1 MDSAERDRV
10 TDAIRRLLDE
20 SPPGQMSAED
30 FWGAQFD
37 AGLAWVQFPEGRGGL
52 GVDPRLQSIVDDELR
67 ALGAPT
73 NVFRNF
79 MGVGMAGP
87 TLVTWASEELQERLL
102 RPLFR
107 CDEIW
112 CQLFSEPGAG
122 SDVASL
128 STSAV
133 RDGDE
138 WVVNGQKV
146 WTTLAHIARWG
157 LLLARTDP
165 DAAKHEG
172 LTYFVIDMTAPG
184 VEVRP
189 LRQITGEAEFN
200 EVYFTDVRIPD
211 SRRVGPVGNGWTVAL
226 TTLMNERLALSGL
239 SVTER
244 GGGPIR
250 QAVRLWQEREP
261 VDRDPVLRDELLKL
275 WAETEVV
282 RLTSMRARE
291 NLERGIPGPENST
304 TKLAMA
310 LNQQHIWE
318 LALRLA
324 GPAGLLTGTYE
335 MVQPTAMGGDAGAL
349 GERDDVDIARCYLV
363 TRGTSIGG
371 GTTDIMRNILGER
384 VLRLPPEPR
393 ADKDQPWKRQPR

>member
-1 MDSAERDRV
+1 MDSAERDQVRAAV
-10 TDAIRRLLDE
+10 ERLIADCPPSRMTD
-20 SPPGQMSAED
+20 ED

-37 AGLAWVQFPEGRGGL
+37 AGLAWVQFPVGRGGL
-52 GVDPRLQSIVDDELR
+52 GVDPRLQSLVDDALR
-67 ALGAPT
+67 AAGAPT
-73 NVFRNF
+73 NTFRNF

-87 TLVTWASEELQERLL
+87 TLVTWASEELQDRLL

-128 STSAV
+128 STTAV

-138 WVVNGQKV
+138 WRVNGQKV

-165 DAAKHEG
+165 DVPKHEG
-172 LTYFVIDMTAPG
+172 LTYFVVDMHSPG

-189 LRQITGEAEFN
+189 LRQITGDAEFN

-211 SRRVGPVGNGWTVAL
+211 SARIGPVGKGWTVAV

-239 SVTER
+239 SVNEQ

-250 QAVRLWQEREP
+250 QAVRLWSERSD
-261 VDRDPVLRDELLKL
+261 VDRDPVLRDDLLKV
-275 WAETEVV
+275 WVETEVV
-282 RLTSMRARE
+282 RLTAMRARE
-291 NLERGIPGPENST
+291 NLERGVPGPENST
-304 TKLAMA
+304 TKLSMA
-310 LNQQHIWE
+310 LNQQRIWD
-318 LALRLA
+318 LCMRLA
-324 GPAGLLTGTYE
+324 GPAGLVTGSYE
-335 MVQPTAMGGDAGAL
+335 MVQATAMGGDAGAL
-349 GERDDVDIARCYLV
+349 GERDDVDV
-363 TRGTSIGG
+363 
-371 GTTDIMRNILGER
+371 
-384 VLRLPPEPR
+384 
-393 ADKDQPWKRQPR
+393 